1 MSFKSVIL
9 YLLLFAISL
18 PLLGNKKEK
27 KPFKLRPSISGDQ
40 TGWFDAEGLP
50 TSIKINDEWVL
61 PRGGTMEWLMTKGYV
76 PDSEDKNIMRP
87 NPFDSRYKK
96 AGPKYLPSLAT
107 SPLEYIYVP
116 RAKKSND
123 PFAGLAEPMKK
134 KYTPIPGIGSK
145 TLDDKPQNPG
155 PILDPDLPKLDNSP
169 FAEPPLPINEAK
181 EAIPFIKNGR
191 LPANDPF
198 ADDISNPANDLE
210 IDFDKLPGKKI
221 VIP

>member
-134 KYTPIPGIGSK
+134 NIPQFQE
-145 TLDDKPQNPG
+145 LVQ
-155 PILDPDLPKLDNSP
+155 KL
-169 FAEPPLPINEAK
+169 
-181 EAIPFIKNGR
+181 
-191 LPANDPF
+191 
-198 ADDISNPANDLE
+198 
-210 IDFDKLPGKKI
+210 
-221 VIP
+221 